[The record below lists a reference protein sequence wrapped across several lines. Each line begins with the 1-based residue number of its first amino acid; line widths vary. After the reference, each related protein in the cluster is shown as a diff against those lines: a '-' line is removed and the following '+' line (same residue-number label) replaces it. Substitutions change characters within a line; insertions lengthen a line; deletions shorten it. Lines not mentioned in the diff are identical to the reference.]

1 MQLKGFIAGAAVVA
15 LTWLGSTAWDDNYAE
30 MRAGAMP
37 DLTDIHAA
45 AQGMTEA
52 EKKAH
57 VAEMRR
63 LWKGMTPAQRDAHG
77 NRAVCPYSGQSA
89 PGGDRR
95 AIVPALRQQPAAIEI

>member
-15 LTWLGSTAWDDNYAE
+15 LTWLGSTAWDNNFAE
-30 MRAGAMP
+30 MRAGATP

-63 LWKGMTPAQRDAHG
+63 LWKGMTPSQREAHRD
-77 NRAVCPYSGQSA
+77 RAVCPYSGQSA
-89 PGGDRR
+89 QGADPR
-95 AIVPALRQQPAAIEI
+95 AIVPTLRRQPAAIEI